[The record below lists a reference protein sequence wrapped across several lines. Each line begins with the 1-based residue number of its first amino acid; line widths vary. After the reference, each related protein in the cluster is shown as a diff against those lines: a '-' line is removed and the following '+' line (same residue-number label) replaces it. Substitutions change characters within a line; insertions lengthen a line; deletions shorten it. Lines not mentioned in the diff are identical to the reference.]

1 MGDSQRAADTLLAQL
16 MGAEKSQMNLAKLRS
31 RALDLRRHVEEMLF
45 VLHSSADRMTWTWA
59 LDKFAVFNTVWQQTL
74 DELRPLLRHYAVR
87 PLAVNQS
94 TAALVPIQMAT
105 KPLPGMEAE
114 EAKSLQAM
122 GDLEPAEVEK
132 HVRALNSTL
141 DSIMVYRGPGTG
153 ALDPKAPS
161 RRAMHEAVT
170 AAGAGSLAAST
181 PSQGPAS
188 APPADESTS
197 LLLAAIYG
205 GQR

>member
-1 MGDSQRAADTLLAQL
+1 MLLENLPSFAQPHH
-16 MGAEKSQMNLAKLRS
+16 LASVPR
-31 RALDLRRHVEEMLF
+31 
-45 VLHSSADRMTWTWA
+45 TWA

-122 GDLEPAEVEK
+122 GDLEPAEVE
-132 HVRALNSTL
+132 VRE
-141 DSIMVYRGPGTG
+141 
-153 ALDPKAPS
+153 
-161 RRAMHEAVT
+161 RAVGQG
-170 AAGAGSLAAST
+170 GAGRKRYSV
-181 PSQGPAS
+181 QN
-188 APPADESTS
+188 
-197 LLLAAIYG
+197 
-205 GQR
+205 